1 MATTLGGTTLADPLY
16 DHDGYGLEHIDV
28 GAAHEM
34 ADGSTVYDY
43 VGTRYRFPLKWQHIT
58 AAEALV
64 IRTRALEKGSQT
76 FSPPDA
82 TTTYTVRVI
91 PNTYKQTYVE
101 DGGGTERYNCELT
114 LETVAVV

>member
-58 AAEALV
+58 AAQKSAIATKALV
-64 IRTRALEKGSQT
+64 KTSQA
-76 FSPPDA
+76 FSPPDSA
-82 TTTYTVRVI
+82 TSYTVRVV
-91 PNTYKQTYVE
+91 PNTWRESYVT
-101 DGGGTERYNCELT
+101 DGGGTARYNCQLT
-114 LETVAVV
+114 LETVDVI